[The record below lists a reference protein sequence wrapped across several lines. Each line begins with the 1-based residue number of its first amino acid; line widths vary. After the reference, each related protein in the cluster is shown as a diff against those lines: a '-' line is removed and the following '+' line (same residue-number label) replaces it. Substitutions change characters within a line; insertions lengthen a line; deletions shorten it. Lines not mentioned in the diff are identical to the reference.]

1 MPDDGGNNDNNA
13 KHVLLACKKRSITGV
28 TAAGMST
35 GVPDCSADWLRC
47 LTGRG
52 ALLTTLSSG
61 SDSLLMSRPCS
72 NFAMYEASFCG

>member
-47 LTGRG
+47 LNRQRCLAYNTVVWVGQPSDVT
-52 ALLTTLSSG
+52 ALQQF
-61 SDSLLMSRPCS
+61 R
-72 NFAMYEASFCG
+72 NV